1 MSRMAAPPATSLDAL
16 VRQAATAP
24 VRAEQLRALD
34 DLITQMYPTPR
45 TAAVFT
51 ALRNTG
57 AEGTKR
63 AMEFVARMPEPI
75 PAGLL
80 LLAAQVLQI
89 RTTPVQLRLAVAGKL
104 LASVPDTPQAVGPI
118 VRSVTAGLSKSR
130 TLERMIQLQGRVE
143 KCGTLDDMVRAGER
157 RVRWKCPKCPAKLTR
172 PEFIRHLWAEHRLR
186 FDRGAAYDPR
196 GSVEAAVNAAAG
208 GASPEAVESAF
219 TATTFYFPEAS
230 FAQVL
235 QGVASRRL
243 RAGAGVPA
251 ALLKAA
257 TEQSAGLCPSCLTA
271 ISDPIPPLP
280 PPLSL
285 GGGRLSGDG
294 YSVQVTESALGH
306 AATAE
311 TPDGPLPL
319 GADARQFSPRG
330 FAVLVT
336 TPLLLVVV
344 LTVALMPMRWAS
356 PAWVAAGL
364 SLVAWLVYWMARSA
378 RAPLPPADDRAVELM
393 WDVIAPVVGRSRR
406 AVRLLTRLCRVSA
419 GAESSVDRVAKVWQ
433 WVEQAEVN
441 ADRSAAHAQFLAAV
455 QVLQA
460 LDGVTFGKDKARG
473 LVVAFGR
480 FVRGEAGAVYAE
492 ALGEFVLTC
501 GQLTS
506 GDVARLSVLLT
517 AEAFE
522 AGLTPADLL
531 RVVRFLPW
539 VRRLLGRPTAAVL
552 LYRHAVWR
560 GRNTEPWAS
569 VGKAD
574 SIFELASSSPAAAR
588 RVLTAHPDALLKV
601 TLPDNADRDLG
612 DTVLTPNGLLVG
624 GKVLADPDSEF
635 LLSRSASGSGWWL
648 VMGAERVT
656 LGRKLTT
663 DVAGVLREW
672 VRYWAK
678 KLVPQAEALADRSS
692 GARVA
697 KLLAAAAVTCPL
709 CGAGCVCRAGKLG
722 DPWPPE

>member
-1 MSRMAAPPATSLDAL
+1 MAAAPPQPLDAL
-16 VRQAATAP
+16 VRTAATAAA
-24 VRAEQLRALD
+24 RADQLRALD
-34 DLITQMYPTPR
+34 DLIARTYPTPQ
-45 TAAVFT
+45 TAAAFA
-51 ALRNTG
+51 ALRKAG
-57 AEGTKR
+57 PDGTKR

-143 KCGTLDDMVRAGER
+143 TCATLDDMVKTAEG
-157 RVRWKCPKCPAKLTR
+157 RVKWKCPKCPAKLTR
-172 PEFIRHLWAEHRLR
+172 AEFIRHLWAEHRLR

-208 GASPEAVESAF
+208 GGSAETVASAF
-219 TATTFYFPEAS
+219 VATTFYFPEAS
-230 FAQVL
+230 LAQVL
-235 QGVASRRL
+235 QGVASRRVQ
-243 RAGAGVPA
+243 AGAKVPA

-271 ISDPIPPLP
+271 IPDPIPPLP

-285 GGGRLSGDG
+285 GGGRLAGDG
-294 YSVQVTESALGH
+294 YAVQVTESALGH
-306 AATAE
+306 AVTAE

-319 GADARQFSPRG
+319 GADARRYDPRG
-330 FAVLVT
+330 YAVLVSA
-336 TPLLLVVV
+336 PLLLVVV

-356 PAWVAAGL
+356 PAWVAGGL
-364 SLVAWLVYWMARSA
+364 TALAWLVYAAVRA
-378 RAPLPPADDRAVELM
+378 TRAPLPPADDRAVEVM
-393 WDVIAPVVGRSRR
+393 WDDIAPVVGRSRR
-406 AVRLLTRLCRVSA
+406 AVRLLTRLCRASPGV
-419 GAESSVDRVAKVWQ
+419 GSSVERVAKIWQ

-441 ADRSAAHAQFLAAV
+441 ADKSAAHAQFLAAV

-460 LDGVTFGKDKARG
+460 LDGVTFGKDKLRG

-480 FVRGEAGAVYAE
+480 FARGEASAVYAE

-506 GDVARLSVLLT
+506 GDVARLAVLLT
-517 AEAFE
+517 AEAFD
-522 AGLTPADLL
+522 AGLQPGDVL
-531 RVVRFLPW
+531 RAIRFLPW

-552 LYRHAVWR
+552 QFRFVLWR
-560 GRNTEPWAS
+560 GRAAEPWAA
-569 VGKAD
+569 VGKAETV
-574 SIFELASSSPAAAR
+574 FELAVSSPAAAR
-588 RVLTAHPDALLKV
+588 RILAAHPEALLKV

-612 DTVLTPNGLLVG
+612 DTVLTPKGLVVG
-624 GKVLADPDSEF
+624 GKLVSDPDSEF

-648 VMGAERVT
+648 VLGGERLT
-656 LGRKLTT
+656 LGRKMTSEVTGLIR
-663 DVAGVLREW
+663 AW
-672 VRYWAK
+672 VTYWAK
-678 KLVPQAEALADRSS
+678 KLAPQAGADRTSP
-692 GARVA
+692 ARVA

-709 CGAGCVCRAGKLG
+709 CGAECVCRAGRLG
-722 DPWPPE
+722 EPWPVG